1 MPFVLLVLLLVGL
14 QQPSFGQAAAPASEK
29 KVTMSFAAPMPLS
42 LLAWVN
48 TIPQRPSLD
57 DSLAR
62 RYYARNRVK
71 TVALVHVREAEDA
84 PDTLDYTELDRAGY
98 PVLTAKPLFQ
108 ARSHLRYNRRHQV
121 ISYTKD
127 AEPGF
132 TLISQTTYDPAT
144 RTTTTHVG
152 PTLAT
157 LALYQTGHIIQR
169 DKTSEYETFLLAV
182 PGIPTPPVERIV
194 LRTMAV
200 GGDTLR
206 FEVLGYH
213 NEQLVKTES
222 FYSVGRAPQQREN
235 GSILLSEAG
244 RPGQPAAAQYVPSQ
258 RHTYD
263 AAGRLIR
270 TQFLP
275 VPPQLAAKPTIQV
288 SSDERSTMTTTQI
301 NDNVAFVYVRNT
313 DGQLVREE
321 LHGKAYASFNPSG
334 GPPFT
339 TYDYL
344 PNGLRRSKTDNHG
357 TRYEYRYTFY

>member
-1 MPFVLLVLLLVGL
+1 MRVILILLLLVGL
-14 QQPSFGQAAAPASEK
+14 QQFGFGQATAPASEK
-29 KVTMSFAAPMPLS
+29 KITMSFAAPMPMS

-62 RYYARNRVK
+62 RYHARNHVK
-71 TVALVHVREAEDA
+71 TVALVRVRDAGGA

-98 PVLTAKPLFQ
+98 PILTAKPLFQ
-108 ARSHLRYNRRHQV
+108 VRNHLRYNRRHQV
-121 ISYTKD
+121 ISYTRD

-132 TLISQTTYDPAT
+132 APVRQTTYDPTT

-152 PTLAT
+152 PHLAT
-157 LALYQTGHIIQR
+157 LSLYQTGHVIQR
-169 DKTSEYETFLLAV
+169 DKGSEYETFLLAV
-182 PGIPTPPVERIV
+182 PGMPPPPADRIV
-194 LRTMAV
+194 LRSMAI
-200 GGDTLR
+200 GSDTLR
-206 FEVLGYH
+206 FEVLGYRK
-213 NEQLVKTES
+213 EQLVKTES

-235 GSILLSEAG
+235 GSILFAESG
-244 RPGQPAAAQYVPSQ
+244 RPGQPAAAQYVPGQ

-275 VPPQLAAKPTIQV
+275 VPPQLAAKPTVQV
-288 SSDERSTMTTTQI
+288 SSDEHSTMTTTQVT
-301 NDNVAFVYVRNT
+301 DNVEFVYVRNT

-321 LHGKAYASFNPSG
+321 LHGKAYASFSPSG
-334 GPPFT
+334 GPSLT

-344 PNGLRRSKTDNHG
+344 PNGLRHSKTDNRG

>member
-1 MPFVLLVLLLVGL
+1 MRFVLLLLLLVGL
-14 QQPSFGQAAAPASEK
+14 GQPCFGQVATPAGET
-29 KVTMSFAAPMPLS
+29 KVALSFAAPVPMS

-48 TIPQRPSLD
+48 TMPQRPSLD

-71 TVALVHVREAEDA
+71 TVALVHVGAGGGA

-108 ARSHLRYNRRHQV
+108 VRNHLRYNRQHQI
-121 ISYTKD
+121 ISYTQD
-127 AEPGF
+127 AERGF
-132 TLISQTTYDPAT
+132 ALVRQTTYDPAT
-144 RTTTTHVG
+144 RTTTTRVG

-157 LALYQTGHIIQR
+157 LALYQTSHTIQHN
-169 DKTSEYETFLLAV
+169 KASEYETFLLAV
-182 PGIPTPPVERIV
+182 PELPPPPANRIV
-194 LRTMAV
+194 LRTVAA
-200 GGDTLR
+200 GSDTLR
-206 FEVLGYH
+206 FELLGYR
-213 NEQLVKTES
+213 NEQLVKTEA

-244 RPGQPAAAQYVPSQ
+244 RPGQPAVAQYVANQ

-270 TQFLP
+270 TLFLP
-275 VPPQLAAKPTIQV
+275 APPQLAAKPTVQV
-288 SSDERSTMTTTQI
+288 SSDERSTMTTRQI
-301 NDNVAFVYVRNT
+301 ADTVSFVYVRNT

-321 LHGKAYASFNPSG
+321 LHGKAYASFSPSG
-334 GPPFT
+334 GPSST
-339 TYDYL
+339 TYEYL
-344 PNGLRRSKTDNHG
+344 ANGLRRSKTDNHG